1 MSPKYRSKLEEK
13 FAAFLK
19 ANGIKFKYEHGKI
32 KYHVKVRSGQ
42 CATCGG
48 KDVLKHRYY
57 LPDFRAGSYVLE
69 TKGRLTSA
77 ERTKFAAIALV
88 EPSLCL
94 IFQRDNAIRKGSAVK
109 YSDWAKEH
117 GIAYHVG
124 VGLPPGILSALTAVR
139 KYKGESMNKPK
150 WANKAASQTAFRLH
164 MAARRKVS
172 GPPMAGTVKE
182 KKSGKSKRP

>member
-32 KYHVKVRSGQ
+32 KYLVKVRSGQ

-48 KDVLKHRYY
+48 KDVLKHRHY
-57 LPDFRAGSYVLE
+57 LPDFRAGEYVLE

-77 ERTKFAAIALV
+77 ERTKFAAIAAGTANLV
-88 EPSLCL
+88 LV
-94 IFQRDNAIRKGSAVK
+94 FQRDNPIRKGSTVK
-109 YSDWAKEH
+109 YSDWARDH
-117 GIAYHVG
+117 GIKFHVG
-124 VGLPPGILSALTAVR
+124 VGLPADVLTALTVNK
-139 KYKGESMNKPK
+139 KYKEPAKSPK
-150 WANKAASQTAFRLH
+150 VTTTYRHK
-164 MAARRKVS
+164 KS

-182 KKSGKSKRP
+182 KKSGKVKRP